1 MGGCQQNISHKN
13 LTVFSNIIAY
23 ATIIHPSLAK
33 YVERR
38 DVFGVFAIALRS
50 TVAVAVA
57 KIYNNSIVDSSIVA
71 KANY

>member
-57 KIYNNSIVDSSIVA
+57 KIYNSIVPVF
-71 KANY
+71 YY

>member
-57 KIYNNSIVDSSIVA
+57 KIYNSIVDSSIVA